1 MVGGSFVGLSR
12 LRNVRFS
19 ADVNRLFRNS
29 RPVARP
35 IGSQRKSA
43 LPTRAAAR
51 SYHSL
56 RSSRLVTTDFPNR
69 AAAFAIGELAAFAP
83 GPRAI
88 GEGGA
93 AARWRMELG
102 SHWHRELRAAAETA
116 TPEHRHEVP
125 LRGAL
130 LHRGWRFELEGR
142 LDQLQATPAGPLI
155 REIKTTLEK
164 LPRDPAELRA
174 AHPAYFIQLGLY
186 LRLPLPHPCNP
197 IGYTAAPSTPNPLNP
212 NTHTEPCNPL
222 GYTLP
227 PPTPPLSPEKCN
239 QIGYT
244 FPPHSVPHEAAT
256 RPRPA
261 GDLVFVEAGTGLQ
274 QVVPFT
280 DADQATTDAHL
291 DLVADF
297 LEQRRAALERL
308 RTLIWRPA
316 FATPR
321 PGQETIV
328 ADLQAAIAPG
338 FAGAPPAPV
347 VLAAPTGYGKTGVLL
362 EAAFSLLRSGRADR
376 IVYLTG
382 KSTGQLHVQTTLQ
395 TMLADA
401 PDALS
406 AWNLRPKREHCIND
420 IYHCTR
426 DRCRY
431 LHDLP
436 RRYRDAGLSRFHLFP
451 ADARDLPALRSA
463 GLAAQ
468 ICPYEI
474 ARAALPAC
482 SVWLGDFN
490 YLFAPANRGVFI
502 DQPTWDPART
512 LLIIDEAHHLP
523 SRVADAHSH
532 SLSAEELH
540 LLLAELPDGTARPL
554 RRALDALWRLLAALP
569 AADALDLDSEDDLAA
584 ALRTTSD
591 LLAKHP
597 PDTAA
602 LPPPAADLLFRL
614 PGLLA
619 WLEDHTLEKLLWSP
633 RAAEARFTCLDAA
646 PVIGK
651 QLQAFAAV
659 ILATATPPPVDVFA
673 ANLGLSA
680 SANSDP
686 LGIGHSSLVIL
697 QPAAPWRAHAYDVA
711 LDLRVDTTFRQR
723 ERHHP
728 TTAATLAKLR
738 EASPAA
744 PVVAFFPSYAYA
756 EKILRILDDTHPGL
770 RCALQ
775 PRAVDLAGQSAWID
789 EQLALADILCF
800 VLGGSFAEG
809 IDHLGGRISHALVV
823 GPALPE
829 VNALQRAR
837 QAVLARA
844 TNDTEAF
851 RRTYLVPGL
860 QKVNQALGRLARA
873 PGQHCRVILH
883 CRRFADPA
891 YASLLA
897 PEYQFGQHLL
907 EDADLAAWLARA

>member
-1 MVGGSFVGLSR
+1 M
-12 LRNVRFS
+12 
-19 ADVNRLFRNS
+19 
-29 RPVARP
+29 
-35 IGSQRKSA
+35 
-43 LPTRAAAR
+43 
-51 SYHSL
+51 
-56 RSSRLVTTDFPNR
+56 TTDFPNR
-69 AAAFAIGELAAFAP
+69 TAVFAIGELAAFAP
-83 GPRAI
+83 GPRAV
-88 GEGGA
+88 GETGP

-125 LRGAL
+125 IRGTLA
-130 LHRGWRFELEGR
+130 HRGWRIELEGR
-142 LDQLQATPAGPLI
+142 LDQLQLPPAGPLI

-174 AHPAYFIQLGLY
+174 AHRAYFIQLGLY
-186 LRLPLPHPCNP
+186 LRLPLPEKCNQ
-197 IGYTAAPSTPNPLNP
+197 IGYTEPSASANSESSTP
-212 NTHTEPCNPL
+212 
-222 GYTLP
+222 
-227 PPTPPLSPEKCN
+227 SEKCN

-244 FPPHSVPHEAAT
+244 FPPAPSAPSAA

-261 GDLVFVEAGTGLQ
+261 GELVFVEAGTGLQ

-280 DADQATTDAHL
+280 DSDQATTDAHL
-291 DLVADF
+291 DLVTDF
-297 LEQRRAALERL
+297 LEQRRSALERL
-308 RTLIWRPA
+308 RALAWRPA
-316 FATPR
+316 FTAPR

-328 ADLQAAIAPG
+328 ADLQASLAPG
-338 FAGAPPAPV
+338 FANVPPAPV

-376 IVYLTG
+376 LVYLTG

-395 TMLADA
+395 HMLAPPGNAEPQLA
-401 PDALS
+401 PPPEKCNQIGYTFPKTPSSDEAPPQLS

-420 IYHCTR
+420 VYHCTR
-426 DRCRY
+426 DRCRF

-436 RRYRDAGLSRFHLFP
+436 RRYREAGLSRFHLFP
-451 ADARDLPALRSA
+451 ADARDLPALRAA

-512 LLIIDEAHHLP
+512 LLVIDEAHHLP
-523 SRVADAHSH
+523 ARVADAHSH
-532 SLSAEELH
+532 ALSADELH
-540 LLLAELPDGTARPL
+540 LLLAELPDDTARPL

-569 AADALDLDSEDDLAA
+569 AADTLDLDTEDDLVA
-584 ALRTTSD
+584 ALRTASD

-619 WLEDHTLEKLLWSP
+619 WLEDHALEKLLWSP
-633 RAAEARFTCLDAA
+633 RSAEIRFTCLDAA

-659 ILATATPPPVDVFA
+659 ILATATPPPTDVFA
-673 ANLGLSA
+673 AALGLDGCPA
-680 SANSDP
+680 
-686 LGIGHSSLVIL
+686 LTLL
-697 QPAAPWRAHAYDVA
+697 TPAAPWRAHAYDVA
-711 LDLRVDTTFRQR
+711 LDLRVDTSFRQR

-728 TTAATLAKLR
+728 ATAATLATLR
-738 EASPAA
+738 EASPTA

-789 EQLALADILCF
+789 EQLALADIIAF

-809 IDHLGGRISHALVV
+809 IDHLGGRVTHALVV

-873 PGQHCRVILH
+873 PGQHCRVVLH

-907 EDADLAAWLARA
+907 EDADLTAWLSTPRPAA

>member
-1 MVGGSFVGLSR
+1 
-12 LRNVRFS
+12 
-19 ADVNRLFRNS
+19 
-29 RPVARP
+29 
-35 IGSQRKSA
+35 
-43 LPTRAAAR
+43 
-51 SYHSL
+51 
-56 RSSRLVTTDFPNR
+56 VTTDFPNR
-69 AAAFAIGELAAFAP
+69 TAAFAIGELAAFSP
-83 GPRAI
+83 GPRAV
-88 GEGGA
+88 GESGP
-93 AARWRMELG
+93 AARWRTELG
-102 SHWHRELRAAAETA
+102 THWHRELRAAAETA
-116 TPEHRHEVP
+116 TPEHSHEVP
-125 LRGAL
+125 LRGTL
-130 LHRGWRFELEGR
+130 VHRGWRFELEGR
-142 LDQLQATPAGPLI
+142 VDQLQSTSAGPLI
-155 REIKTTLEK
+155 REIKTTLAK
-164 LPRDPAELRA
+164 LPRAPAELRST
-174 AHPAYFIQLGLY
+174 HPAYFVQLGLY
-186 LRLPLPHPCNP
+186 LRLPLP
-197 IGYTAAPSTPNPLNP
+197 I
-212 NTHTEPCNPL
+212 
-222 GYTLP
+222 
-227 PPTPPLSPEKCN
+227 KCN

-244 FPPHSVPHEAAT
+244 FPAA
-256 RPRPA
+256 RP
-261 GDLVFVEAGTGLQ
+261 GTTGELVFVEAGTGLQ

-280 DADQATTDAHL
+280 EADAASTEAHL

-297 LEQRRAALERL
+297 LEQRRSTLERL
-308 RTLIWRPA
+308 RTLAWRPA

-328 ADLQAAIAPG
+328 ADLQTALAPG
-338 FAGAPPAPV
+338 FADAPPPPV

-395 TMLADA
+395 HMLAPGNA
-401 PDALS
+401 ELQLGPPPEKCNQIGYTFPSASSASVTFASPPSFS

-426 DRCRY
+426 DRCRF

-436 RRYRDAGLSRFHLFP
+436 RRYREAGLSRFHLFP
-451 ADARDLPALRSA
+451 ADARDLPALRAA

-512 LLIIDEAHHLP
+512 LLVIDEAHHLP
-523 SRVADAHSH
+523 SRVAEAQSH
-532 SLSAEELH
+532 ALAADELH
-540 LLLAELPDGTARPL
+540 ALLAELPDDTARPL
-554 RRALDALWRLLAALP
+554 RRALETLWRLLASLP
-569 AADALDLDSEDDLAA
+569 AADALDLDAEDDVAS
-584 ALRTTSD
+584 ALRTASD

-597 PDTAA
+597 PDTAT
-602 LPPPAADLLFRL
+602 LQPPSADLLFRL

-619 WLEDHTLEKLLWSP
+619 WLEDHSLEKLLWSP
-633 RAAEARFTCLDAA
+633 RAAEVRFTCLDAA

-651 QLQAFAAV
+651 QLHEFAAV
-659 ILATATPPPVDVFA
+659 ILATATPPPPDVFA
-673 ANLGLSA
+673 ASLGLSS
-680 SANSDP
+680 SAGSGP
-686 LGIGHSSLVIL
+686 LGIDHSSLVIL

-728 TTAATLAKLR
+728 TTAATLAALR

-837 QAVLARA
+837 QTALARA

-907 EDADLAAWLARA
+907 QDADLAAWLARA